1 MNGMVIIKTIKIM
14 YLKKMYQKQLFSKSI
29 YNYKKFNDYF
39 PTKNDLHNKRDS
51 LRSGKL
57 TANIW
62 EHKNLQNKLRYFFKQ
77 LMLMLILF
85 KEDGF

>member
-1 MNGMVIIKTIKIM
+1 MIIFLTKMTCTIKGN
-14 YLKKMYQKQLFSKSI
+14 S
-29 YNYKKFNDYF
+29 
-39 PTKNDLHNKRDS
+39 P
-51 LRSGKL
+51 RSCKL

-77 LMLMLILF
+77 LLLMLILF